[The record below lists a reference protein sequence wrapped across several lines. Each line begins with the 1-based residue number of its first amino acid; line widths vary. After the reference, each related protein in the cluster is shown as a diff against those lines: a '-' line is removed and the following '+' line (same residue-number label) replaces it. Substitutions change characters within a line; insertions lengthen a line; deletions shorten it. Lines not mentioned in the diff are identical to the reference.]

1 VEVRAGDT
9 IGHYRVLEKL
19 GEGGMGVVYKAE
31 DTRLRRL
38 VALKFLSA
46 RTAPEAQAEAR
57 FLREAQAG
65 GGVDHPNVC
74 RVHGLEEHQGR
85 TFIVMAFV
93 EGESLARRIR
103 SGLKLGEAFDIAIQV
118 GEGLRA
124 AHERGILHRDVKPAN
139 ILVGVE
145 GTAKLTDFG
154 IAFVRDRSRL
164 TAPGTVMGTLSYMA
178 PEQLRAEDADPR
190 TDIWALGAVL
200 YEMCTGRLPFDRTD
214 AVKLTKAILED
225 DPLKPSAI
233 HPMLTEEFDGIV
245 EKALAK
251 SMEDR
256 YQHLDGLIADLRS
269 LRRRLSPGQ
278 EALACSIPEIGREAP
293 TEATSVATRAR
304 SWVGR
309 LFGRRHQGSPWPD
322 ATSSQAPTA
331 ERPSRTDQAR

>member
-1 VEVRAGDT
+1 VRAGDT
-9 IGHYRVLEKL
+9 IGHYRVLEKV

-46 RTAPEAQAEAR
+46 RTAPDAQAEAR

-65 GGVDHPNVC
+65 GGLDHPNVC
-74 RVHGLEEHQGR
+74 RVHGLEEHEGR

-103 SGLKLGEAFDIAIQV
+103 SGLKLGEALDIAIQI
-118 GEGLRA
+118 GEGLKA

-139 ILVGVE
+139 ILVSAE

-164 TAPGTVMGTLSYMA
+164 TLPGTVMGTLTYMA

-190 TDIWALGAVL
+190 TDIWAIGVAL
-200 YEMCTGRLPFDRTD
+200 YEMCTGRLPFDRAD
-214 AVKLTKAILED
+214 AVQLTKAILED
-225 DPLKPSAI
+225 DPLKPSRI
-233 HPMLTEEFDGIV
+233 HPTLTEELDGIV

-251 SMEDR
+251 AREDR
-256 YQHLDGLIADLRS
+256 YQHLDGLVADLRS
-269 LRRRLSPGQ
+269 LRKRLTPGQ
-278 EALACSIPEIGREAP
+278 EALACSIPKTGHDAPSEA
-293 TEATSVATRAR
+293 ASAATRAR
-304 SWVGR
+304 SWIGR
-309 LFGRRHQGSPWPD
+309 LFGRRPD
-322 ATSSQAPTA
+322 GPPRPDVTSSQARTP

>member
-1 VEVRAGDT
+1 VRAGDT

>member
-1 VEVRAGDT
+1 MTGDT

-65 GGVDHPNVC
+65 GGLDHPNVC
-74 RVHGLEEHQGR
+74 RVHGLEEHEGR
-85 TFIVMAFV
+85 AFIVMAFV

-103 SGLKLGEAFDIAIQV
+103 SGLKLGEALDIAIQV
-118 GEGLRA
+118 GEALKA

-139 ILVGVE
+139 ILVGAE

-164 TAPGTVMGTLSYMA
+164 TLPGTVMGTLTYMA

-190 TDIWALGAVL
+190 TDIWALGVVL
-200 YEMCTGRLPFDRTD
+200 YEMCAGRLPFDRAD
-214 AVKLTKAILED
+214 AVKLTKAILEE

-233 HPMLTEEFDGIV
+233 HPMLTQEFDEIV

-251 SMEDR
+251 AREDR
-256 YQHLDGLIADLRS
+256 YQHLDGLVADLRS
-269 LRRRLSPGQ
+269 LRRRLTPEQ
-278 EALACSIPEIGREAP
+278 EAFACSVPEIGRDAPSEA
-293 TEATSVATRAR
+293 ASAATRAR
-304 SWVGR
+304 SWIGR
-309 LFGRRHQGSPWPD
+309 LFGRRPDGPPRPD

-331 ERPSRTDQAR
+331 ERPSRTDQTR